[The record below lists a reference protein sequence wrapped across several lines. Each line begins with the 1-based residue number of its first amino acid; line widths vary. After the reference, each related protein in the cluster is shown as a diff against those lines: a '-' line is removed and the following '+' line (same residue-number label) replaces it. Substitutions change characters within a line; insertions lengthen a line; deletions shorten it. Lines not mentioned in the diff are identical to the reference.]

1 MYRHAQVVI
10 YVYTADDAD
19 LFINAKRNIISLIKI
34 MFKFIGFLGIRVVNN
49 KTSVLI

>member
-19 LFINAKRNIISLIKI
+19 LLIKG
-34 MFKFIGFLGIRVVNN
+34 KE
-49 KTSVLI
+49 